1 MSAPDGYATLTDE
14 EMRFIERGQAI
25 QAIASVRKRL
35 TNGNL
40 WAAKNIVD
48 MHIRLMRP
56 PEDPHYLLECDRR
69 PTVAG
74 EALLVSIS
82 RHDQRP
88 MGFLEVHQVFAAHY
102 PGRWALQAFPPQE
115 LLLNGANKYHLFVL
129 EEPPAGMDLCSPAP
143 RGTRA
148 P

>member
-1 MSAPDGYATLTDE
+1 MSAPDGYANLTSE
-14 EMRFIERGQAI
+14 EMWFIERGQAFF
-25 QAIASVRKRL
+25 AIALVGRRL
-35 TNGNL
+35 TKGDL
-40 WAAKNIVD
+40 KAAENIVD

-56 PEDPHYLLECDRR
+56 PQDPHYLLECDRR

-82 RHDQRP
+82 RRDQRP

-102 PGRWALQAFPPQE
+102 PGRWGLQVFPPQE
-115 LLLNGANKYHLFVL
+115 RLLNGANKYHLFVL
-129 EEPPAGMDLCSPAP
+129 DEPPAGMDLCSPAP